1 MSEAESGRRWEEGPR
16 VRVKTRVIR
25 RGEVVRHLGETVRHP
40 TDLLRRD
47 LREAERRFL
56 SLPSGAAEGGS
67 VEALSES
74 LAILAGLRSVSDRL
88 QEMSG
93 RRDLSYLADRQM
105 TVMNDHCTWLTKHV
119 SAEFL
124 LLLQIQLERELRR
137 TISPE
142 AYQLYLRLEDV
153 GEVARE
159 VEGLDGPELLTRLR
173 EGSLVREILGRV
185 WPDQALVEAEPT
197 GAPLGSYEERPQG

>member
-16 VRVKTRVIR
+16 IRVKTRVIR
-25 RGEVVRHLGETVRHP
+25 RGEPVRHP
-40 TDLLRRD
+40 TDLLRKD

-67 VEALSES
+67 VEALSEC
-74 LAILAGLRSVSDRL
+74 LAILAVLRSVSDRL

-93 RRDLSYLADRQM
+93 RRDLSYLADRRM
-105 TVMNDHCTWLTKHV
+105 IVMYDHCTWLTKHV

-137 TISPE
+137 AISPE
-142 AYQLYLRLEDV
+142 AYQLYLHLEDV

-185 WPDQALVEAEPT
+185 WPDQTLAAAEPT
-197 GAPLGSYEERPQG
+197 GTPLGSYEERPQG